1 MESSVQP
8 QNQIH
13 QSQQQQYLPD
23 QDASQRLDNCLQ
35 TSHQVLDNLQQ
46 SSLHLQNQGET
57 LNRVD
62 QNLDIMSD
70 NLKKGDYI
78 ATGMT
83 TWGYIKNLFKKV
95 NPNKPKKIDSSQNAN
110 ALPSQQQL
118 NQEQQKNGKN
128 LMQEQIQMNGI
139 QSQNSTNNRNQGFE
153 EQKEPNV
160 DSKLD
165 DLLKNIRGM
174 KAVNQTIGTEI
185 TRQNHQLDQ
194 INTKTQKVEDQTIKL
209 NKKVEKLLR

>member
-1 MESSVQP
+1 
-8 QNQIH
+8 
-13 QSQQQQYLPD
+13 
-23 QDASQRLDNCLQ
+23 
-35 TSHQVLDNLQQ
+35 
-46 SSLHLQNQGET
+46 
-57 LNRVD
+57 
-62 QNLDIMSD
+62 MSD

-128 LMQEQIQMNGI
+128 LI
-139 QSQNSTNNRNQGFE
+139 NQGFE

-194 INTKTQKVEDQTIKL
+194 INSKTQKVEDQTIKL